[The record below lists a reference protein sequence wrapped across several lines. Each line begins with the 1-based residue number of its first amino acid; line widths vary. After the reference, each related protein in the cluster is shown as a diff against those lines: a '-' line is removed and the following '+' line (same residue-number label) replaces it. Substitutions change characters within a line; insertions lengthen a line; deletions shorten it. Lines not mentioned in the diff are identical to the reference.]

1 MLAAARGATA
11 QDSTSAITGV
21 VRAGDTGAPVARVA
35 ISVVGTR
42 LTAETDAEGRYA
54 ISGVP
59 PGTYHLRARLLGYA
73 PGDTTVVLQAA
84 QRAVADFRLQ
94 PSAIELNP
102 VVAIGYGTQRKADV
116 TGSVSSVTGPE
127 IATNPVD
134 RADQALAGRVPGMQ
148 VQTTNAQPG
157 SELRIRLRGGNS
169 LSGDNSPLVVIDG
182 VIGADLSLINP
193 GDIETFDGLKDA
205 SATAIYGARGANGVI
220 LVTTKR
226 GQGPFH
232 FDYSAYIG
240 AQDVSKHIAVLSAD
254 QFARLYMRNPNHDKS
269 VKLDTL
275 SDLPTTDWQ
284 NVVYRSAPI
293 QDHQIQVSGSSGAT
307 SLMLSANWYD
317 QQGVLLGSDLTRG
330 SLRFYLDQG
339 LGPRFRLGTRVTY
352 NRTVG
357 NQARVNSGYGSGGGP
372 VSMQALR
379 FAPTIPVRDSTGN
392 FSGPLLPS
400 ANDNPMAIVELRQDK
415 TTTWYC
421 IASLFWTYDQVFG
434 LSIRTSLSYRSEER
448 RVGKERRSRRSPYH

>member
-1 MLAAARGATA
+1 MRTMSVFLLGCAAVLAAAGGATA
-11 QDSTSAITGV
+11 QDSTGAITGV

-35 ISVVGTR
+35 ISAVGTR
-42 LTAETDAEGRYA
+42 LIAETDAEGRYA

-59 PGTYHLRARLLGYA
+59 PGTYHLRARLLGYS
-73 PGDTTVVLQAA
+73 PGDTTVVVQAA

-102 VVAIGYGTQRKADV
+102 VVAIGYGTQRKADL

-127 IATNPVD
+127 VATNPVD

-193 GDIETFDGLKDA
+193 GDIETFDVLKDA

-232 FDYSAYIG
+232 FDYSTYIG

-284 NVVYRSAPI
+284 SVVYRSAPI

-330 SLRFYLDQG
+330 SLRFNLDQG
-339 LGPRFRLGTRVTY
+339 LGPRLATSAAPSCPAPTTTRWRSSSCARTRPPPGTASGPCS
-352 NRTVG
+352 G
-357 NQARVNSGYGSGGGP
+357 NTTRSP
-372 VSMQALR
+372 VSPC
-379 FAPTIPVRDSTGN
+379 APACRTPRTMSSSSST
-392 FSGPLLPS
+392 SP
-400 ANDNPMAIVELRQDK
+400 
-415 TTTWYC
+415 
-421 IASLFWTYDQVFG
+421 ASC
-434 LSIRTSLSYRSEER
+434 R
-448 RVGKERRSRRSPYH
+448 PP